1 MAKGSA
7 FMGQIRGKLGNVVGS
22 VVMNSANKEKQMFR
36 AYQPVVSNP
45 RTVRQSDQRMVISA
59 ASTFYSKFSEIL
71 DHSFEGCKEGQQNQN
86 RFMKLAMTHK
96 NSPYTNKGYNKLV
109 PGLYQISEGS
119 LPQMPVDFVGQWD
132 NSSDDLFKKYVVT
145 FPGISMISYNGTSS
159 GSFLSNNSFLREND
173 QITVVLFFE
182 DNVPGGALSYSYL
195 LTRAWVDPTSQ
206 FLLFDFPDSLDL
218 TYQRLGNSGGS
229 VADSDSLAFVSE
241 GKKIV
246 AAAMIISRWD
256 GKIWQRSDAFLS
268 VSDKLFADWYSDTRF
283 DAALSTYQNTQASR
297 SSDSD
302 LYLNQDGTLSVIKF
316 SNMFIV
322 GADNKTKI
330 FAVGIDASAKNYL
343 FANSSGQ
350 VLGKDWSPVIKSTG
364 ETTVFYTT
372 SDFSKYNIITT
383 TRQSK
388 PSLPYVV
395 PYADISMADAA
406 TVAAASFTRAM
417 ARSANLAKR
426 AAAVVKPSDHAII
439 TDEFDC

>member
-1 MAKGSA
+1 
-7 FMGQIRGKLGNVVGS
+7 MGQIRGKLGNVVGS
-22 VVMNSANKEKQMFR
+22 VVTNSANKEKQMFR

-71 DHSFEGCKEGQQNQN
+71 NHSFEGYKEGQQNQN
-86 RFMKLAMTHK
+86 RFMKLAMTQK

-119 LPQMPVDFVGQWD
+119 LPQMSVGFVGQWD
-132 NSSDDLFKKYVVT
+132 DAQAELYKKYVVT
-145 FPGISMISYNGTSS
+145 FPGINMASYNGTDS
-159 GSFLSNNSFLREND
+159 GSFISNNSFLKEND

-182 DNVPGGALSYSYL
+182 NSTPNNALSYSYL
-195 LTRAWVDPTSQ
+195 LTRAWVDSTSK
-206 FLLFDFPDSLDL
+206 FIVFDYSDSLDL
-218 TYQRLGNSGGS
+218 SYQRLGTSGGS
-229 VADSDSLAFVSE
+229 VDDDSLAFVSE

-256 GKIWQRSDAFLS
+256 GKVWQRSDAFLS

-283 DAALSTYQNTQASR
+283 DAALATYQNTPSTK
-297 SSDSD
+297 SGDSD
-302 LYLNQDGTLSVIKF
+302 LYLNQDGNLSIVKL

-322 GADNKTKI
+322 GADNQTKI
-330 FAVGIDASAKNYL
+330 FAVGIDSSAKNYL
-343 FANSSGQ
+343 FANESGQ
-350 VLGKDWSPVIKSTG
+350 VLGRDWSPVIKSSG
-364 ETTVFYTT
+364 ETTVYYTT

-383 TRQSK
+383 KRTSK

-395 PYADISMADAA
+395 SFADVSMSDAA
-406 TVAAASFTRAM
+406 AVAAASFTRAM
-417 ARSANLAKR
+417 VRSANLAKR